1 MSSMVDSNMNEIWP
15 TDGKHRIT
23 LIYLVEDDGFYGG
36 GYYEPSVDL
45 MGGVGG
51 DSIAEMVNEAYASL
65 ERATKAVGTVPF
77 DINDIKKS
85 VKFDLVECRDE
96 YQMDEAHK
104 LLYEGKSFE
113 LINKAVFE

>member
-1 MSSMVDSNMNEIWP
+1 MVDSNMNEIWP

-65 ERATKAVGTVPF
+65 ERATKAVVLCHLILMISRNQSSLILLNVAMNT
-77 DINDIKKS
+77 KWT
-85 VKFDLVECRDE
+85 
-96 YQMDEAHK
+96 K
-104 LLYEGKSFE
+104 LTNYFMREKVL
-113 LINKAVFE
+113 N